1 MVLRLKVV
9 IFIFN
14 FAAMT
19 KEDLIVVSGTLEE
32 IVSTWKEYRVFSIEY
47 IEPKYIRLTLRSS
60 SAGIFDE
67 MLGIAVFDRISLRIG
82 RILSTVF
89 SSIPGLEAEVT
100 YYHVGDALPYIPS
113 ADIYVFKED
122 VLNYCRRH
130 H

>member
-1 MVLRLKVV
+1 
-9 IFIFN
+9 
-14 FAAMT
+14 MT
-19 KEDLIVVSGTLEE
+19 NGNLLLVFVTLEGIISICKE
-32 IVSTWKEYRVFSIEY
+32 HLVSTIGY

-60 SAGIFDE
+60 SAGVFDE
-67 MLGIAVFDRISLRIG
+67 MLGVVVFDRISLRIG

-89 SSIPGLEAEVT
+89 SSIPDLEVEVT
-100 YYHVGDALPYIPS
+100 YYHVGDDFPCIPS